1 MLNDKS
7 EWVVS
12 RRPSTIAHENC
23 CEVEIRDCGLLAIK
37 AMGLLGAAQSACCW
51 LLSTV
56 GTALNL
62 LVPDLSSPTIYL
74 SCR

>member
-1 MLNDKS
+1 MLNGKS

-12 RRPSTIAHENC
+12 RRPSTITHENC
-23 CEVEIRDCGLLAIK
+23 REAEIRDCGLLAIK
-37 AMGLLGAAQSACCW
+37 AMGLL
-51 LLSTV
+51 LSTV

-62 LVPDLSSPTIYL
+62 PVPDLSSRTICL